1 MHMYNQ
7 YPSTPIL
14 FFEHSK
20 STVTNLKY
28 NFPKRHSISATFNA
42 FQVDLNSK
50 IDQSYK
56 TECYLNEL
64 Y

>member
-7 YPSTPIL
+7 YPSTPIF

-20 STVTNLKY
+20 STVINLKY

-50 IDQSYK
+50 FIQFHQSAQHA
-56 TECYLNEL
+56 
-64 Y
+64 